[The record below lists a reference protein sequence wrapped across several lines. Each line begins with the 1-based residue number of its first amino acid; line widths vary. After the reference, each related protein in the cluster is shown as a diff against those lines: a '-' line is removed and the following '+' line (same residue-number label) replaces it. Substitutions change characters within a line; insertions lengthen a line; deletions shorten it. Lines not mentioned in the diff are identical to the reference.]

1 MRQSSSPEVS
11 STVGIRFKLKPFLCG
26 FIAMFMVAAIALEA
40 IPSPAIAATSHAAN
54 TITFY
59 ENDNA
64 SDPVATFQTSGTSTA
79 LTLFALLSPKFVN
92 VGYTFE
98 HWSSTANDSAGSIDL
113 SDGASY
119 SFASNASIYAQ
130 WAPDV
135 YDVTYVA
142 GGGTVT
148 PSSMNYTVGT
158 TPLTL
163 ATPAYTGNTF
173 LGWNTAANGSGS
185 SYSAGSP
192 YTPVANVTLYAQWTT
207 AVYTLTYNGEG
218 GSVTPT
224 TVNFPFGTSAL
235 TLPTPTFVGH
245 AFADWNTVADGSG
258 SSYSAGSLYTPAA
271 SLTLYAQWTPDVFTL
286 SYNAAGGTVSPG
298 SANFTVGAS
307 ALTLVTPQ
315 FVGHV
320 FGEWNTSLDGS
331 GTNYAGGASFTPTSS
346 ETLYAQWT
354 LAPAVPMSTVSFAP
368 NGATGTI
375 APVTGSDGTSITL
388 PAADALTY
396 PGFTFAGWNAS
407 AQAVGVNYASAS
419 IITLSSSLTLYAQ
432 WTKLP
437 VYTISFVANGGSGS
451 VTALSGPSG
460 TSMTLPGGIGLTD
473 TGHTFA
479 SWNTLANG
487 SGSVLNE
494 NSSLQLS
501 GSLTLYAQWDALLV
515 TPSPNVLIGAV
526 GSFAINSSSLTAN
539 LRIQVMRLAL
549 LSRASHFTVETLYG
563 YTNDVGSV
571 ASQRAVS
578 ARRAS
583 VVANFL
589 RAELAV
595 LHVRNVRV
603 TSAGE
608 GAFVTG
614 SSPAF
619 RRVEVFVKA

>member
-1 MRQSSSPEVS
+1 MRQSSSPVVS
-11 STVGIRFKLKPFLCG
+11 STAGILYKLKPLLCS
-26 FIAMFMVAAIALEA
+26 FIAMFIVAVISLGA
-40 IPSPAIAATSHAAN
+40 IPSLA
-54 TITFY
+54 
-59 ENDNA
+59 
-64 SDPVATFQTSGTSTA
+64 SGTTPPFNTASFFQNDSSTDQTYVTQTA
-79 LTLFALLSPKFVN
+79 NSLSYLKSFASISPAFEN
-92 VGYTFE
+92 PGYTFSD
-98 HWSSTANDSAGSIDL
+98 WSTTSTPLAESQYFA
-113 SDGASY
+113 DGAMY
-119 SFASNASIYAQ
+119 GFDSNISLYAQ
-130 WAPDV
+130 WAPNV

-148 PSSMNYTVGT
+148 PPSVNYTVGT

-163 ATPAYTGNTF
+163 ATPTLTGNTF
-173 LGWNTAANGSGS
+173 LGWNTAADGSGT

-192 YTPVANVTLYAQWTT
+192 YTPVANVTLYAQWSTM
-207 AVYTLTYNGEG
+207 VYTLTYDVQG
-218 GSVTPT
+218 GSVSPA
-224 TVNFPFGTSAL
+224 TVIFPFGTSAL
-235 TLPTPTFVGH
+235 TLPTPTFIGH

-258 SSYSAGSLYTPAA
+258 SSYAAGSLYTPEA

-286 SYNAAGGTVSPG
+286 SYDAAGGTVSPV
-298 SANFTVGAS
+298 SANYTVGAS

-320 FGEWNTSLDGS
+320 FGSWNTSVDGS
-331 GTNYAGGASFTPTSS
+331 GTSYAGNATFVPTSS

-354 LAPAVPMSTVSFAP
+354 LVPAAAMSTVSFAP

-375 APVTGSDGTSITL
+375 ASVTGSDGTSFTL
-388 PAADALTY
+388 PTADALTY

-407 AQAVGVNYASAS
+407 AQAIGSNYASAS

-432 WTKLP
+432 WTKMP

-451 VTALSGPSG
+451 VTALSGPGG
-460 TSMTLPGGIGLTD
+460 TSMTLPGGIGLTYA
-473 TGHTFA
+473 GHAFA

-487 SGSVLNE
+487 SGSVFNE
-494 NSSLQLS
+494 NGSLQLS
-501 GSLTLYAQWDALLV
+501 SSLTLYAQWDALLV

-526 GSFAINSSSLTAN
+526 GSFAINSASLTAN

-563 YTNDVGSV
+563 YTNDVGSA

-578 ARRAS
+578 ARRAN

-595 LHVRNVRV
+595 LHVRNVRI